1 MHILNSIFKTHLNFQ
16 AQAEADVESA
26 VAKAANYDRIL
37 TEQIDKLEEKKLND
51 IKVVFGCY
59 IEELNCKNT
68 F

>member
-1 MHILNSIFKTHLNFQ
+1 
-16 AQAEADVESA
+16 

>member
-1 MHILNSIFKTHLNFQ
+1 
-16 AQAEADVESA
+16 

-51 IKVVFGCY
+51 IKVVFSCY

-68 F
+68 FLLESLKRIHTHSNHISRKSS

>member
-1 MHILNSIFKTHLNFQ
+1 MFFFK

-51 IKVVFGCY
+51 IKVLLDY
-59 IEELNCKNT
+59 
-68 F
+68 